1 MTTAITV
8 RSVDAIEQAGVRMYR
23 YGLTRLLKYT
33 HAEAVAATEKGTP
46 PWLRI
51 RMIAEMIGQVEAN
64 ERALQDAQMSD
75 TATGE
80 DLIRLC
86 DLRGITP
93 SPGAGASGAVVV
105 TNSGSST
112 YPADAELVAEKT
124 GKRYRVVSTT
134 VAATGTSVGV
144 VGKDLG
150 RATNLPAGSVLT
162 WTSPP
167 GGSAVTCVV
176 GPEGLGNGQDA
187 DTEAKL
193 RARLQ
198 EVERDR
204 PGAGNWADVRQ
215 WTQDASASVEAAYV
229 YPAVHG
235 PSTTHTAY
243 TVEGTAENRYQR
255 AGSSALT
262 AVVAAAVLAEHPE
275 PTDILVT
282 TVAHEPVMMAIKLSL
297 PGPTAGG
304 WYDAVPWT
312 TSNTSPIRVIGVTSL
327 TRVTVNSSSGPGLIG
342 KRVAIWS
349 VAANE
354 FRHATVTSPSGAPG
368 AFAIDFDRPIPGIA
382 VGDVLC
388 PDAPGI
394 DAYGRALCEQVAK
407 LSPGQRTFDT
417 GRQVR
422 RPLVTPEAPSQI
434 DTALLARVQIQFP
447 EVANATIVGINGVA
461 YTAPRLPTAATG
473 LYQPPNVFRIA
484 QIGFYA

>member
-64 ERALQDAQMSD
+64 ERALEDAQMSD

-80 DLIRLC
+80 DLLRLC
-86 DLRGITP
+86 ALRGITP

-105 TNSGSST
+105 TNSGSAT
-112 YPADAELVAEKT
+112 YPADAELVAQKT

-134 VAATGTSVGV
+134 TAATGTSVGV

-176 GPEGLGNGQDA
+176 GPEGLTNGQDA

-235 PSTTHTAY
+235 PCTVHAAY

-262 AVVAAAVLAEHPE
+262 DVVAAAVVAKHPE
-275 PTDILVT
+275 PNDLLVT
-282 TVAHEPVMMAIKLSL
+282 TVAHEPVTLAVKLSL

-304 WYDAVPWT
+304 WYDAVPWPTAT
-312 TSNTSPIRVIGVTSL
+312 TTPVRVIGVTSL
-327 TRVTVNSSSGPGLIG
+327 TRVSVNASTSPGLG
-342 KRVAIWS
+342 KRVAIWDS
-349 VAANE
+349 AACE
-354 FRHATVTSPSGAPG
+354 FRHAIAIGVSGTPG
-368 AFAIDFDRPIPGIA
+368 AFTIDLDRPIPGIA
-382 VGDVLC
+382 VNNAVS
-388 PDAPGI
+388 PDAPGL
-394 DAYGRALCEQVAK
+394 DAYARAVCEQVAK
-407 LSPGQRTFDT
+407 LSPGQRTFDS

-422 RPLVTPEAPSQI
+422 HPLVTPETPSQI
-434 DTALLARVQIQFP
+434 DTALLARVQTQFP
-447 EVANATIVGINGVA
+447 EMANATIGGINGVA

-473 LYQPPNVFRIA
+473 LYQLPNVFRIA